1 MNYPINLEGFEGQ
14 AIEMKSGGLIAGPKL
29 LVNGQSAPK
38 GPKRGQM
45 LLRRNDGAEAI
56 ATLKPRFMGL
66 DVPQLS
72 VDGKTISVV
81 EPLKWYVWVW
91 SALPILLVFIGG
103 ALGAITGII
112 AFAINTQVF
121 RSSRTTAVKFI
132 VTAIV
137 SLLAAVVYV
146 ASAVLLSSV
155 LG

>member
-14 AIEMKSGGLIAGPKL
+14 AIEMKPGGLTAGPQL
-29 LVNGQSAPK
+29 LVNGQPAAK

-45 LLRRNDGAEAI
+45 LLRRNDGAEAV

-66 DVPQLS
+66 DVPQLN

-91 SALPILLVFIGG
+91 SALPILLVFVGGVIGV
-103 ALGAITGII
+103 LVGIV
-112 AFAINTQVF
+112 AFGINTQIF
-121 RSSRTTAVKFI
+121 RSSRTTVVKFI
-132 VTAIV
+132 LTAIV
-137 SLLAAVVYV
+137 SLLAIVVYL
-146 ASAVLLSSV
+146 ALAVLLSSL